1 MPVTPAHPAAV
12 LPLLRGPLVPAALV
26 AGAVAPDVP
35 YSLRA
40 TGIPVS
46 AQSWYE
52 PFLNA
57 TTSHSAAGLLPV
69 ALPLA
74 LALFALWLLA
84 RRPLAALLPALAP
97 RPDRTRRAWWAG
109 AARVLVSALVGIAT
123 HLVWDGLT
131 HGDGWLVQRFPASG
145 EPAFAG
151 LTRARVWEHGN
162 SVAGLLVLAVFAHRR
177 RARLLAG
184 LDGPA
189 RRRAG
194 TALVLAAGAALTGAV
209 LAARRWWGETGVSG
223 LHLLEGV
230 ASDAV
235 KGAGAAL
242 GLAAVVAVAAWWV
255 HRAATGHRLAPA
267 RSRGGR

>member
-40 TGIPVS
+40 TGVPVS

-52 PFLNA
+52 PFVNA
-57 TTSHSAAGLLPV
+57 TTSHSVAGALPV

-74 LALFALWLLA
+74 LALLALWLAA
-84 RRPLAALLPALAP
+84 RRPLAALLPVRGTQPVAV
-97 RPDRTRRAWWAG
+97 RTWWARAG
-109 AARVLVSALVGIAT
+109 WVLVSALVGIAT

-131 HGDGWLVQRFPASG
+131 HGDGWLARRLPLLG
-145 EPAFAG
+145 EPALAG
-151 LTRARVWEHGN
+151 LTWGRVWEHLN
-162 SVAGLLVLAVFAHRR
+162 SVGGLLVLAVFAHRH
-177 RARLLAG
+177 RARVLAAPG
-184 LDGPA
+184 GAA

-194 TALVLAAGAALTGAV
+194 AALVLAAGAALAGAA
-209 LAARRWWGETGVSG
+209 LAARRWWGAADVSG
-223 LHLLEGV
+223 LHLVEGV
-230 ASDAV
+230 VSDAV

-242 GLAAVVAVAAWWV
+242 GLAALVAVAAWWG
-255 HRAATGHRLAPA
+255 HRAATAPHRVA
-267 RSRGGR
+267 RVHPRGGR